1 MIKIPTGNTIDDIK
15 GRSKIISD
23 FYRRW
28 YSLHPDKK
36 IYNIH
41 LKEYISVKYVSIT
54 ETMRH
59 ASKSYYSTLAV
70 LQLDAILATSKKKG
84 SLLPIKTGS
93 KNQKDFSHMMKMQ
106 CNLEGIGTVKLMV
119 GIKKKSKEKVQY
131 CITAIST

>member
-1 MIKIPTGNTIDDIK
+1 MIKIPTGNTVDDIK

-28 YSLHPDKK
+28 YSLHTDKK

-84 SLLPIKTGS
+84 SLLPIKADS